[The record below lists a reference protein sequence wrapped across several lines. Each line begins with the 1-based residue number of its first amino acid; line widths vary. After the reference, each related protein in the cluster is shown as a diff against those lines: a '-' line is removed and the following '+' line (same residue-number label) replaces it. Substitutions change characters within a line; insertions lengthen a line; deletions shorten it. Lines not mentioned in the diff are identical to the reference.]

1 VTIEQWTIERILNWT
16 QGHFEKVRPDSPRLD
31 AELLLAYVLD
41 CARLDLYLRADQP
54 LNEKEC
60 GAYREL
66 VQQRAAG
73 CPIAYLTGEKDFW
86 SLTLEVSKATLIP
99 RPDTETLVET
109 SVEKI
114 LKWQQT
120 HPEAT
125 CNIAELGTGTAAIP
139 LAFCAELQNLNIISV
154 DCSEETLTVAD
165 RNLERYQ
172 NLLAPRNNSL
182 KLVES
187 DLFSAI
193 KPAANLDFIIS
204 NPPYIPTETISTLQV
219 DVCQYEPSIALD
231 GGPDGLF
238 FYKYLLKT
246 GPSLLKKSGEMILE
260 IGFDQQV
267 ELTELQDDFP
277 EWTSSTFLPDLQGNI
292 RVCCLQLE
300 C

>member
-1 VTIEQWTIERILNWT
+1 
-16 QGHFEKVRPDSPRLD
+16 
-31 AELLLAYVLD
+31 
-41 CARLDLYLRADQP
+41 
-54 LNEKEC
+54 
-60 GAYREL
+60 
-66 VQQRAAG
+66 
-73 CPIAYLTGEKDFW
+73 
-86 SLTLEVSKATLIP
+86 
-99 RPDTETLVET
+99 
-109 SVEKI
+109 
-114 LKWQQT
+114 
-120 HPEAT
+120 
-125 CNIAELGTGTAAIP
+125 
-139 LAFCAELQNLNIISV
+139 
-154 DCSEETLTVAD
+154 
-165 RNLERYQ
+165 
-172 NLLAPRNNSL
+172 LLAPRNNSL

-193 KPAANLDFIIS
+193 EPAANLDFIIS

-219 DVCQYEPSIALD
+219 DVCQYEPRIALD

-246 GPSLLKKSGEMILE
+246 GPSMLKKSGEMILE

>member
-1 VTIEQWTIERILNWT
+1 MTIEQWTIERILNWT

-31 AELLLAYVLD
+31 AELLLSYVLD
-41 CARLDLYLRADQP
+41 CTRLDLYLRADQP
-54 LNEKEC
+54 LNEKERDV
-60 GAYREL
+60 YREL

-114 LKWQQT
+114 LKWQQI
-120 HPEAT
+120 HPKAT

-139 LAFCAELQNLNIISV
+139 LALCAELQNLNIISL
-154 DCSEETLTVAD
+154 DCSTETLTVAA

-182 KLVES
+182 KLIES

-193 KPAANLDFIIS
+193 EPAANLDFIIS

-246 GPSLLKKSGEMILE
+246 GPNLLKKSGEMILE

-267 ELTELQDDFP
+267 ELIELHGDFP
-277 EWTSSTFLPDLQGNI
+277 EWTSSTFLPDLQENI

>member
-1 VTIEQWTIERILNWT
+1 M
-16 QGHFEKVRPDSPRLD
+16 
-31 AELLLAYVLD
+31 
-41 CARLDLYLRADQP
+41 
-54 LNEKEC
+54 
-60 GAYREL
+60 
-66 VQQRAAG
+66 
-73 CPIAYLTGEKDFW
+73 
-86 SLTLEVSKATLIP
+86 TLEVSKATLIP

-109 SVEKI
+109 SVEKM
-114 LKWQQT
+114 LEWQQT

-154 DCSEETLTVAD
+154 DCSAETLTVAA

-231 GGPDGLF
+231 GGTDGLF

-246 GPSLLKKSGEMILE
+246 GPSLLKRSGEMILE

-267 ELTELQDDFP
+267 ELTELQNHFP
-277 EWTSSTFLPDLQGNI
+277 EWTPATFLPDLQGNI